1 MSLEK
6 EFVVYDTHTKL
17 ITALGCSPSR
27 REIYMGFE
35 DGIVKSI
42 ELDTKNHAQT
52 YWVHKGW
59 ITAFLY
65 WPTTKILFCSSNDG
79 MISVIGAGGN
89 IVNKLKDFKL
99 LFCYFLRFSS

>member
-6 EFVVYDTHTKL
+6 EFIVYDTHTKV

-27 REIYMGFE
+27 REIYLGFE

-42 ELDTKNHAQT
+42 ELDTKSPAQT
-52 YWVHKGW
+52 YWEHRGW

-65 WPTTKILFCSSNDG
+65 WPTTKVLFCSSNDG
-79 MISVIGAGGN
+79 VISVIGSGGI
-89 IVNKLKDFKL
+89 IVFKKKQIKI
-99 LFCYFLRFSS
+99 FLVLN